1 MNGKPEGRTPSV
13 MMVIEGM
20 FPAIGGGGAESQ
32 LRTLATNLSARG
44 VRVRVCA
51 PYFRNYPLTAQTEV
65 DGIAVHRLSYPF
77 VRLWGAVVLQSKLAW
92 HIWRM
97 RGEIDAIHSHIAT
110 NMSAVC
116 CVMGRL
122 LGIPVL
128 VKLTGMTEMVGGI
141 LDPKAGF
148 GTRMRRWAMK
158 RATRIQ
164 AISQRI
170 VLQLLAVGF
179 DPKQV
184 MYLPNAV
191 DLRRFEG
198 GGRSDVPVPEAL
210 AQKLAGVEKRSF
222 VALFAGRLIAEK
234 DVDLL
239 VRGWAASLRG
249 RDDVMLL
256 LAGRGKLG
264 PELTALAESLGVGNS
279 VRVLGP
285 VEHMEHVLPLA
296 HVGILTSR
304 AEGLSNSLL
313 EYMASGLPV
322 LGSRVSGN
330 EDFISPGQT
339 GWLFEPGD
347 EQGLT
352 EALRDAAQL
361 SAEALRQVG
370 RNARQ
375 RVAAQASLPAVLDRL
390 CEFYE
395 TGTGN
400 TVAAQRRSGAAGAA
414 GEPSR

>member
-1 MNGKPEGRTPSV
+1 MSKMRDGRPPVV

-20 FPAIGGGGAESQ
+20 YPAVGGGGAESQ
-32 LRTLATNLSARG
+32 LRTLSASLRSRG
-44 VRVRVCA
+44 IDVSVCA
-51 PYFRNYPLTAQTEV
+51 PTFGSYPQTRLAEV
-65 DGIAVHRLSYPF
+65 DGIPVHRLVYPF
-77 VRLWGAVVLQSKLAW
+77 VPLWGALVLQSKLAL
-92 HIWRM
+92 HIWR
-97 RGEIDAIHSHIAT
+97 RRHELDAIHSHIAT

-141 LDPKAGF
+141 LDPEAGS
-148 GTRMRRWAMK
+148 GARLRRWAMK

-170 VLQLLAVGF
+170 VLQLMAVGF
-179 DPKQV
+179 SPKQV

-191 DLRRFEG
+191 DLRRFDQT
-198 GGRSDVPVPEAL
+198 SIAVPPLPEAL
-210 AQKLAGVEKRSF
+210 AEKLQGVEQSSF
-222 VALFAGRLIAEK
+222 VALFAGRLVAAK
-234 DVDLL
+234 DLDLL
-239 VRGWAASLRG
+239 VRGWAACFAG
-249 RDDVMLL
+249 RDDVTLL
-256 LAGRGKLG
+256 LAGRGRQG
-264 PELTALAESLGVGNS
+264 PELMALAQSLGVGQQ

-322 LGSRVSGN
+322 IGSCVSGN

-347 EQGLT
+347 QEGLSAGLR
-352 EALRDAAQL
+352 EAASLSPQALRGI
-361 SAEALRQVG
+361 G

-375 RVAAQASLPAVLDRL
+375 RVAAQASLPAVLERL
-390 CEFYE
+390 CEFY
-395 TGTGN
+395 
-400 TVAAQRRSGAAGAA
+400 GAAAA
-414 GEPSR
+414 GTPSGGVGQAPNVARDPHQ